1 MTLTLQQHATLAGRL
16 WPDNE
21 HATFAVLDG
30 AGIPDLLERL
40 YATPSLEFACL
51 YEGDIEAAVAEV
63 APYLV
68 RVQPGTELADWLLA
82 GWGQCRG
89 MFALAPAAIE
99 MSALRRHFRKLT
111 MVYGADM
118 QALLFR
124 FYDPRVLR
132 LQLPECGAARLK
144 DFFGPVQR
152 FVIENG
158 ASWGVSMSVS
168 HGELVQEIFS
178 VGSDSGRRPVPLR
191 SVS

>member
-1 MTLTLQQHATLAGRL
+1 MPHTMQQIAMLSGRL

-40 YATPSLEFACL
+40 YGTPALEFACL
-51 YEGDIEAAVAEV
+51 FEGDIEPDVAAV

-68 RVQPGTELADWLLA
+68 RVLPGSELA
-82 GWGQCRG
+82 GWLMAGWGECRG
-89 MFALAPAAIE
+89 IFALAPAE
-99 MSALRRHFRKLT
+99 LDLSALRRHFRKLT
-111 MVYGADM
+111 MAYGADM
-118 QALLFR
+118 RPLLFR

-132 LQLPECGAARLK
+132 CQLPECDAARLN

-158 ASWGVSMSVS
+158 ASWGASMSVNR
-168 HGELVQEIFS
+168 GELVHEIFS
-178 VGSDSGRRPVPLR
+178 IAGDCARPPGAPRL
-191 SVS
+191 VS